1 MRGSKDE
8 QYLGELYLISERA
21 SAQRISDRRAILMK
35 SIWRFLK
42 RAKSRRIK
50 VLTVAVVLIGTLGL
64 VLGTSALLTKL
75 GVGRMIL
82 QWMFVESA
90 TDLHVVQGSQTV
102 LFTTW
107 QELHAVRVEE
117 DGRLREAPIKMLGQ
131 PVFMPMLFP
140 EFYVGG
146 SKAGVPMIM
155 YAHTDRPSSRYKKPC
170 FISEEE
176 WLWWFDMSTNELRPL
191 VKEEEANLVFPSAFN
206 LLNGQFPVH
215 RWYTPETYAD
225 GITTI
230 PVLVSVDDSSWTE
243 ASSCSKGLEIGGGMI
258 LLSEGSYVTLDTDDS
273 EESCYL
279 AHDGEKVIS
288 DVGKIIGVTPDT
300 RWVFFTRVDK
310 DDEAQS
316 VSLWIYDVEMR
327 KPGMVL
333 GDFTGEKLRVTE
345 DSKSF
350 GFLVTHPYDE
360 SRFWPG
366 WEGARKIEAVYLYD
380 LEGHLLEHIS
390 LGDGNKEYLLG
401 SMYDWDPTARIIAY
415 HDPPYIFVRTL
426 DGDLLG
432 KVEVHDEKESER
444 MDRIIEMKYLEEVK
458 KGLEIRP

>member
-1 MRGSKDE
+1 
-8 QYLGELYLISERA
+8 
-21 SAQRISDRRAILMK
+21 MK

-42 RAKSRRIK
+42 RAKSRPIK
-50 VLTVAVVLIGTLGL
+50 VLTVGVALIGTLGL
-64 VLGTSALLTKL
+64 VLGASALLTKL

-90 TDLHVVQGSQTV
+90 TDLHIVQGSQTV

-107 QELHAVRVEE
+107 QELHAVRVGE
-117 DGRLREAPIKMLGQ
+117 DGRLTEVPIKMSGQ
-131 PVFMPMLFP
+131 PMFMPTPFP
-140 EFYVGG
+140 KSYVGG

-155 YAHTDRPSSRYKKPC
+155 HAHTDRPSSRHEKPC
-170 FISEEE
+170 FISEEA
-176 WLWWFDMSTNELRPL
+176 WLWWFDMTTNELRPL
-191 VKEEEANLVFPSAFN
+191 IREEEANLLFPSAFN

-215 RWYTPETYAD
+215 RWYTPETYAN

-230 PVLVSVDDSSWTE
+230 PMLVSVDDSSWTE
-243 ASSCSKGLEIGGGMI
+243 ASSCSKGLEISGGMI
-258 LLSEGSYVTLDTDDS
+258 QLGDGSYVTLDMDDS

-300 RWVFFTRVDK
+300 RWVFFTRI
-310 DDEAQS
+310 DENDEPRN
-316 VSLWIYDVEMR
+316 VSLWIYDVEHR
-327 KPGMVL
+327 EPGMVL
-333 GDFTGEKLRVTE
+333 EEFGGEKLRVTQ

-350 GFLVTHPYDE
+350 GFLVTHPYDD

-366 WEGARKIEAVYLYD
+366 WHRARKIVAVYLYD
-380 LEGHLLEHIS
+380 LEGRLLEHIS
-390 LGDGNKEYLLG
+390 FGDGNRGDLLG

-415 HDPPYIFVRTL
+415 HDPPHIFVRTL

-432 KVEVHDEKESER
+432 KMEVHDEKESER
-444 MDRIIEMKYLEEVK
+444 MDRIIEMKYLKEVK
-458 KGLEIRP
+458 KGQKIRQ